1 MMKNQQHGLLNRRD
15 FARACSAAALAG
27 LGIASTAAA
36 AKGPEEF
43 QRGGMYYRRLGR
55 TDLWLSLLAF
65 GSHTSPDDRVRLAER
80 KTALTEDGQRR
91 RDRMIARALDLG
103 VNLLDVYNSD
113 SQWEP
118 VARLIRE
125 KRNKVVVSLAHVK
138 SPAAIDR
145 ACRLYGHIDMYR
157 FAIKDVDDSALQF
170 WDILRRAKEAGKIRT
185 IGIGAHIERS
195 MPAALRE
202 FDGLDFMMFPYNFI
216 HARADYSQFLPEAA
230 RRQVGLIAMKPLA
243 AGSIVSLDLAA
254 NPKTAPQE
262 SVLGLFRSG
271 ANPGHKPIV
280 PAAVAELTRALNRTP
295 GESLC
300 SAAMRFVYS
309 QPFLS
314 SVATGMYDDRYL
326 TENYE
331 ALTKFRELQTEQK
344 AVLEAARRLTHLA
357 GASWLPKH
365 YQWLEE
371 DWRA

>member
-1 MMKNQQHGLLNRRD
+1 ML
-15 FARACSAAALAG
+15 ARS
-27 LGIASTAAA
+27 
-36 AKGPEEF
+36 
-43 QRGGMYYRRLGR
+43 
-55 TDLWLSLLAF
+55 
-65 GSHTSPDDRVRLAER
+65 
-80 KTALTEDGQRR
+80 
-91 RDRMIARALDLG
+91 LDLG

-145 ACRLYGHIDMYR
+145 ACRLFGHIDMYR
-157 FAIKDVDDSALQF
+157 FAIKDVDSAALEF
-170 WDILRRAKEAGKIRT
+170 WDLLRRAKEAGKIRA

-195 MPAALRE
+195 MPVALRE
-202 FDGLDFMMFPYNFI
+202 LEGIDFMMFPYNFI
-216 HARADYSQFLPEAA
+216 HARADYSQFLPEAG

-254 NPKTAPQE
+254 KPEMAPQE
-262 SVLGLFRSG
+262 DVVGLFRSG
-271 ANPGHKPIV
+271 EKPGHKPIV

-300 SAAMRFVYS
+300 MAAMRFVYA

-314 SVATGMYDDRYL
+314 SVVTGMYHDRYL

-331 ALTKFRELQTEQK
+331 ALVNYREMQAEQK
-344 AVLEAARRLTHLA
+344 TVLEAARRVTLLT
-357 GASWLPKH
+357 GASWLPEH
-365 YQWLEE
+365 YRWLEE
-371 DWRA
+371 EWRG